1 MDKNNLPLILKSLS
15 FVSQRPAP
23 YNGTLCGSFLPGPA
37 QPGFFLPASGRRQ
50 EEGLSSRVREN
61 FGQPNVAVGH
71 HSEAPTQRGEPK
83 EENKQNRQSW
93 KMLSPLAGRT
103 AFAAYRCSQPALC
116 PMAAAT
122 AGRAR
127 SRQGGL
133 GTQSPAPGRRGWET
147 DSPVSADKP
156 SRVLTMNASLL
167 LVQGIQEGKSGL
179 QRKEKETFLSC
190 SFKLTNSSHLHNT

>member
-71 HSEAPTQRGEPK
+71 HSEAPTQRGGGPK

-156 SRVLTMNASLL
+156 SRVLTMNAKVFSLSKESRREK
-167 LVQGIQEGKSGL
+167 VVYKE
-179 QRKEKETFLSC
+179 RKRRLS
-190 SFKLTNSSHLHNT
+190 